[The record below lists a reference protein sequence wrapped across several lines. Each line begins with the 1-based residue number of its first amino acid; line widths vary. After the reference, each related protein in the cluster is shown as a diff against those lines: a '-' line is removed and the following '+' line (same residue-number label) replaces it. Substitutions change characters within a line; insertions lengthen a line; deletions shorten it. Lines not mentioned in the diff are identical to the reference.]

1 MLCAHLEFGGEGT
14 FNWLSHAVTTSDVD
28 VSIQAIILLFARKH
42 TKSSANDGT
51 DDEDLSD
58 DEDEEAS
65 NPANAGVDD
74 ELEESDTEATDDNT
88 KLTTGNDDDEYD
100 VDPDREAADEEDIDN
115 IIKEVASEHN
125 LGDADRTAGAF
136 AVTKVCSI

>member
-1 MLCAHLEFGGEGT
+1 M
-14 FNWLSHAVTTSDVD
+14 AVTCTVPSDVD

-42 TKSSANDGT
+42 TKSSTDDGT
-51 DDEDLSD
+51 DDEDLSNN
-58 DEDEEAS
+58 EDEEAS
-65 NPANAGVDD
+65 NAADAGVDNG
-74 ELEESDTEATDDNT
+74 LEESDTEATNDDR
-88 KLTTGNDDDEYD
+88 KAKTGNDDDEYD

-136 AVTKVCSI
+136 AVTKVRSL